1 MTRLL
6 IESEGVIISPDTPI
20 ITHSPDSIDEYIVI
34 VNLPEDWDEVHNYI
48 INENNI
54 DGIPNRKVT
63 CSNTQ
68 EFSLRSA
75 VYEMSVEEA
84 ELTKTH
90 SKVEDVRLNP
100 DKYYEMSSPETIRY
114 KKVIAFSKPKITAA
128 LDSEDIS
135 HTNGKR
141 SNWSHL
147 FVNSSPSSKPFQ
159 GSDISDTTKVD
170 RDITYS
176 ITGKNV
182 DSVII
187 DSGVGYLHPEFKNE
201 DGTYRVKDIFLDG
214 PYKVDPEYFDN
225 NGYTYTKVVDGI
237 TLGVGIETSRAREWW
252 TTSSSRSAAF
262 QSLGTVSLSS
272 LYTLGHVATKST
284 NSNSNQLIDGHGTA
298 CASQIGGKSFGLAFE
313 CNLWNIRIALT
324 GAGGYV
330 SSSVALNALAIWH
343 NAKKIAFDDPDPTL
357 VNNSYGQSSST
368 GNTSS
373 VVYTHGYRGL
383 TQNYVGNGNNSQPPT
398 DSGACRNHKYF
409 KYGSQSY
416 AYNGTGQYLPSGS
429 TTNSGAEN
437 AISAG
442 CIMVASAG
450 NKNQKI
456 STYDDIDYDN
466 WYSNSS
472 NFICRA
478 GGVQKGFSGNDE
490 RKKGT
495 IRVGA
500 LDCGVEP
507 TNAPNPYAIR
517 KVCYSSNGPMINIW
531 SPAEYTMAAGY
542 GAASYEDYARE
553 DDVGFYDTWFNGTSS
568 ASPNTCSVIALYLET
583 NRGANQADVH
593 DWLDRYGSVEID
605 LYDDEDVDPS
615 YYWSQPDQGV
625 NWLAASG
632 QCRNYQGNSSLRGA
646 PKRVLKNPFATDG
659 QPSISG
665 VEVSG
670 ISFSQS

>member
-6 IESEGVIISPDTPI
+6 IESEGVIISPDTPVI
-20 ITHSPDSIDEYIVI
+20 KHNPDPIDEYIVI
-34 VNLPEDWDEVHNYI
+34 VNLPEDWEEVHNYI

-75 VYEMSVEEA
+75 VYEMSAEEA

-90 SKVEDVRLNP
+90 PKVEDVRLNP
-100 DKYYEMSSPETIRY
+100 DKYYEMSSPETLRY

-176 ITGKNV
+176 LTGKNV

-214 PYKVDPEYFDN
+214 PYKVDPEYFDS

-262 QSLGTVSLSS
+262 QSLGTVFLSS
-272 LYTLGHVATKST
+272 LYTLGHVATKSS

-298 CASQIGGKSFGLAFE
+298 CASQIGGKTFGLAFE
-313 CNLWNIRIALT
+313 SNLWNIRIALT

-357 VNNSYGQSSST
+357 VNNSYGSSSST
-368 GNTSS
+368 GNTNG
-373 VVYTHGYRGL
+373 VNYIHGYRGEIL
-383 TQNYVGNGNNSQPPT
+383 TYDGNGDNATPPSN
-398 DSGACRNHKYF
+398 SGACRNHKFF
-409 KYGSQSY
+409 KYGSLSY
-416 AYNGTGQYLPSGS
+416 SYNGTGQYLPSGS

-437 AISAG
+437 AIAAG

-450 NKNQKI
+450 NKNQKM

-478 GGVQKGFSGNDE
+478 QGVQKGFSGNDE

-507 TNAPNPYAIR
+507 TNASNPYAIR

-531 SPAEYTMAAGY
+531 APGEKTMAAGY

-553 DDVGFYDTWFNGTSS
+553 DDAGFYDTWFNGTSS
-568 ASPNTCSVIALYLET
+568 ASPNTCSVIALYLES

-605 LYDDEDVDPS
+605 LYDDEDVDSS
-615 YYWSQPDQGV
+615 YYWSQANDSGWSAP
-625 NWLAASG
+625 SG
-632 QCRNYQGNSSLRGA
+632 QCRNYRGNSSLRGA

>member
-6 IESEGVIISPDTPI
+6 IESEGVIISPDTPVI
-20 ITHSPDSIDEYIVI
+20 KHNPDPIDEYIVI
-34 VNLPEDWDEVHNYI
+34 VNLPEDWEEVHNYI
-48 INENNI
+48 INENDI

-63 CSNTQ
+63 CLNTQ

-75 VYEMSVEEA
+75 VYEMSAEEA

-90 SKVEDVRLNP
+90 PKVEDVRLNP

-176 ITGKNV
+176 LTGKNV

-214 PYKVDPEYFDN
+214 PYKVDPEYFDS

-272 LYTLGHVATKST
+272 LYTLGHVATKSS

-313 CNLWNIRIALT
+313 SNLWNIRIALT

-357 VNNSYGQSSST
+357 VNNSYGSSSST
-368 GNTSS
+368 GNTNG
-373 VVYTHGYRGL
+373 VNYIHGYRGEIL
-383 TQNYVGNGNNSQPPT
+383 TYDGNGDNATPPSN
-398 DSGACRNHKYF
+398 SGACRNHKYF
-409 KYGSQSY
+409 KYGSSSY
-416 AYNGTGQYLPSGS
+416 AYTGTGQYLPSSS
-429 TTNSGAEN
+429 TTNSAAEN

-450 NKNQKI
+450 NKNQKM

-478 GGVQKGFSGNDE
+478 QGVQKGFSGNDE

-507 TNAPNPYAIR
+507 TNASNPYAIR

-531 SPAEYTMAAGY
+531 APGEQTMAAGY

-553 DDVGFYDTWFNGTSS
+553 DDAGFYDTWFNGTSA
-568 ASPNTCSVIALYLET
+568 ASPNACSVIALYLES

-605 LYDDEDVDPS
+605 LYDDEDVDSS
-615 YYWSQPDQGV
+615 YYWSQANDSGWSAP
-625 NWLAASG
+625 SG
-632 QCRNYQGNSSLRGA
+632 QCRNYRGNSSLRGA

>member
-6 IESEGVIISPDTPI
+6 IESEGVIISPDTPVI
-20 ITHSPDSIDEYIVI
+20 KHNPDPIDEYIVI
-34 VNLPEDWDEVHNYI
+34 VNLPEDWEEVHNYI

-63 CSNTQ
+63 CLNTQ

-75 VYEMSVEEA
+75 VYEMSAEEA

-90 SKVEDVRLNP
+90 PKVEDVRLNP

-176 ITGKNV
+176 LTGKNV

-214 PYKVDPEYFDN
+214 PYKVDPEYFDS

-262 QSLGTVSLSS
+262 QSLGTVFLSS
-272 LYTLGHVATKST
+272 LYTLEHVATKSS

-298 CASQIGGKSFGLAFE
+298 CASQIGGKTFGLAFE
-313 CNLWNIRIALT
+313 SNLWNIRIALT

-357 VNNSYGQSSST
+357 VNNSYGSSSST
-368 GNTSS
+368 GNTNG
-373 VVYTHGYRGL
+373 VNYIHGYRGEIL
-383 TQNYVGNGNNSQPPT
+383 TYDGNGDNATPPSN
-398 DSGACRNHKYF
+398 SGACRNHKFF
-409 KYGSQSY
+409 KYGSLSY
-416 AYNGTGQYLPSGS
+416 SYNGTGQYLPSGS

-437 AISAG
+437 AIAAG

-450 NKNQKI
+450 NKNQKM

-478 GGVQKGFSGNDE
+478 QGVQKGFSGNDE

-507 TNAPNPYAIR
+507 TNASNPYAIR

-531 SPAEYTMAAGY
+531 APGEQTMAAGY

-553 DDVGFYDTWFNGTSS
+553 DDAGFYDTWFNGTSS
-568 ASPNTCSVIALYLET
+568 ASPNTCSVIALYLES

-605 LYDDEDVDPS
+605 LYDDEDVDSS
-615 YYWSQPDQGV
+615 YYWSQANDSGWSAP
-625 NWLAASG
+625 SG
-632 QCRNYQGNSSLRGA
+632 QCRNYRGNSSLRGA

>member
-6 IESEGVIISPDTPI
+6 IESEGVIISPDTPVI
-20 ITHSPDSIDEYIVI
+20 KHNPDPIDEYIVI
-34 VNLPEDWDEVHNYI
+34 VNLPEDWEEVHNYI

-54 DGIPNRKVT
+54 DGIPNRKIT

-75 VYEMSVEEA
+75 VYEMSAEEA

-90 SKVEDVRLNP
+90 PKVEDVRLNP
-100 DKYYEMSSPETIRY
+100 DKYYEMSSPETLRY

-128 LDSEDIS
+128 FDSEDIS
-135 HTNGKR
+135 HTNGRR

-176 ITGKNV
+176 MTGKNV

-214 PYKVDPEYFDN
+214 PYKVDPEYFDS

-272 LYTLGHVATKST
+272 LYTLGHVATKSS

-298 CASQIGGKSFGLAFE
+298 CASQIGGKTFGLAFE
-313 CNLWNIRIALT
+313 SNLWNIRIALT

-357 VNNSYGQSSST
+357 VNNSYGSSSST
-368 GNTSS
+368 GNTNG
-373 VVYTHGYRGL
+373 VNYIHGYRGEIL
-383 TQNYVGNGNNSQPPT
+383 TYDGNGDNATPPSN
-398 DSGACRNHKYF
+398 SGACRNHKFF
-409 KYGSQSY
+409 KYGSLSY
-416 AYNGTGQYLPSGS
+416 SYNGTGQYLPSGS

-437 AISAG
+437 AIAAG

-450 NKNQKI
+450 NKNQKM

-507 TNAPNPYAIR
+507 TNSSNPYAVR

-531 SPAEYTMAAGY
+531 APAEKTMAAGY

-553 DDVGFYDTWFNGTSS
+553 DDAGFYDTWFNGTSA
-568 ASPNTCSVIALYLET
+568 ASPNACSVIALYLES

-605 LYDDEDVDPS
+605 LYDDEDVDSS
-615 YYWSQPDQGV
+615 YYWSQANDSGWSAP
-625 NWLAASG
+625 SG
-632 QCRNYQGNSSLRGA
+632 QCRNYRGNSSLRGA

>member
-6 IESEGVIISPDTPI
+6 IESEGVIISPDTPVI
-20 ITHSPDSIDEYIVI
+20 KHNPDPIDEYIVI
-34 VNLPEDWDEVHNYI
+34 VNLPEDWEEVHNYI

-75 VYEMSVEEA
+75 VYEMSAEEA

-90 SKVEDVRLNP
+90 PKVEDVRLNP

-176 ITGKNV
+176 LTGKNV

-214 PYKVDPEYFDN
+214 PYKVDPEYFDS

-262 QSLGTVSLSS
+262 QSLGTVFLSS
-272 LYTLGHVATKST
+272 LYTLGHVATKSS

-298 CASQIGGKSFGLAFE
+298 CASQIGGKTFGLAFE
-313 CNLWNIRIALT
+313 SNLWNIRIALT

-357 VNNSYGQSSST
+357 VNNSYGSSSST
-368 GNTSS
+368 GNTNG
-373 VVYTHGYRGL
+373 VNYIHGYRGEIL
-383 TQNYVGNGNNSQPPT
+383 TYDGNGDNATPPSN
-398 DSGACRNHKYF
+398 SGACRNHKFF
-409 KYGSQSY
+409 KYGSLSY
-416 AYNGTGQYLPSGS
+416 SYTGTGQYLPSSS
-429 TTNSGAEN
+429 TTNSAAEN

-450 NKNQKI
+450 NKNQKM

-507 TNAPNPYAIR
+507 TNASNPYAIR

-531 SPAEYTMAAGY
+531 APGEKTMAAGY

-553 DDVGFYDTWFNGTSS
+553 DDAGFYDTWFNGTSS
-568 ASPNTCSVIALYLET
+568 ASPNTCSVIALYLES

-605 LYDDEDVDPS
+605 LYDDEDVDSS
-615 YYWSQPDQGV
+615 YYWSQANDSGWSAP
-625 NWLAASG
+625 SG
-632 QCRNYQGNSSLRGA
+632 QCRNYRGNSSLRGA

>member
-6 IESEGVIISPDTPI
+6 IESEGVIISPDTPVI
-20 ITHSPDSIDEYIVI
+20 KHNPDPIDEYIVI
-34 VNLPEDWDEVHNYI
+34 VNLPEDWEEVHNYI

-75 VYEMSVEEA
+75 VYEMSAEEA

-90 SKVEDVRLNP
+90 PKVEDVRLNP

-176 ITGKNV
+176 LTGKNV

-214 PYKVDPEYFDN
+214 PYKVDPEYFDS

-272 LYTLGHVATKST
+272 LYTLGHVATKSS
-284 NSNSNQLIDGHGTA
+284 NSNNNQLIDGHGTA
-298 CASQIGGKSFGLAFE
+298 CASQIGGKTFGLAFE
-313 CNLWNIRIALT
+313 SNLWNIRIALT

-357 VNNSYGQSSST
+357 VNNSYGSSSST
-368 GNTSS
+368 GNTNG
-373 VVYTHGYRGL
+373 VNYIHGYRGEIQ
-383 TQNYVGNGNNSQPPT
+383 TYTGNGSNPTPPSN
-398 DSGACRNHKYF
+398 SGACRNHKYF
-409 KYGSQSY
+409 KYGSSSY
-416 AYNGTGQYLPSGS
+416 SYTGTGQYLPSSS
-429 TTNSGAEN
+429 TTNSAAEN

-450 NKNQKI
+450 NKNQKM

-478 GGVQKGFSGNDE
+478 QGVQKGFSGNDE

-507 TNAPNPYAIR
+507 TNASNPYAIR

-531 SPAEYTMAAGY
+531 APGEQTMAAGY

-553 DDVGFYDTWFNGTSS
+553 DDAGFYDTWFNGTSA
-568 ASPNTCSVIALYLET
+568 ASPNACSVIALYLES

-605 LYDDEDVDPS
+605 LYDDEDVDSS
-615 YYWSQPDQGV
+615 YYWSQANDSGWSAP
-625 NWLAASG
+625 SG
-632 QCRNYQGNSSLRGA
+632 QCRNYRGNSSLRGA

>member
-6 IESEGVIISPDTPI
+6 IESEGVIISPDTPVI
-20 ITHSPDSIDEYIVI
+20 KHNPDPIDEYIVI
-34 VNLPEDWDEVHNYI
+34 VNLPEDWEEVHNYI

-75 VYEMSVEEA
+75 VYEMSAEEA

-90 SKVEDVRLNP
+90 PKVEDVRLNP

-176 ITGKNV
+176 LTGKNV

-214 PYKVDPEYFDN
+214 PYKVDPEYFDS

-262 QSLGTVSLSS
+262 QSLGTVFLSS
-272 LYTLGHVATKST
+272 LYTLGHVATKSS

-298 CASQIGGKSFGLAFE
+298 CASQIGGKTFGLAFE
-313 CNLWNIRIALT
+313 SNLWNIRIALT

-357 VNNSYGQSSST
+357 VNNSYGSSSST
-368 GNTSS
+368 GNTNG
-373 VVYTHGYRGL
+373 VNYIHGYRGEIL
-383 TQNYVGNGNNSQPPT
+383 TYDGNGDNATPPSN
-398 DSGACRNHKYF
+398 SGACRNHKYF
-409 KYGSQSY
+409 KYGSSSY
-416 AYNGTGQYLPSGS
+416 SYTGTGQYLPSSS
-429 TTNSGAEN
+429 TTNSAAEN

-450 NKNQKI
+450 NKNQKM

-478 GGVQKGFSGNDE
+478 QGVQKGFSGNDE

-507 TNAPNPYAIR
+507 TNASNPYAIR

-531 SPAEYTMAAGY
+531 APGEQTMAAGY

-553 DDVGFYDTWFNGTSS
+553 DDAGFYDTWFNGTSA
-568 ASPNTCSVIALYLET
+568 ASPNACSVIALYLES

-605 LYDDEDVDPS
+605 LYDDEDVDSS
-615 YYWSQPDQGV
+615 YYWSQANDSGWSAP
-625 NWLAASG
+625 SG
-632 QCRNYQGNSSLRGA
+632 QCRNYRGNSSLRGA

-665 VEVSG
+665 VEISG

>member
-1 MTRLL
+1 M
-6 IESEGVIISPDTPI
+6 
-20 ITHSPDSIDEYIVI
+20 
-34 VNLPEDWDEVHNYI
+34 PEDWEEVHNYI

-75 VYEMSVEEA
+75 VYEMSAEEA

-90 SKVEDVRLNP
+90 PKVEDVRLNP

-176 ITGKNV
+176 LTGKNV

-214 PYKVDPEYFDN
+214 PYKVDPEYFDS

-262 QSLGTVSLSS
+262 QSLGTVFLSS
-272 LYTLGHVATKST
+272 LYTLGHVATKSS

-298 CASQIGGKSFGLAFE
+298 CASQIGGKTFGLAFE
-313 CNLWNIRIALT
+313 SNLWNIRIALT

-357 VNNSYGQSSST
+357 VNNSYGSSSST
-368 GNTSS
+368 GNTNG
-373 VVYTHGYRGL
+373 VNYIHGYRGEIL
-383 TQNYVGNGNNSQPPT
+383 TYDGNGDNATPPSN
-398 DSGACRNHKYF
+398 SGACRNHKFF
-409 KYGSQSY
+409 KYGSLSY
-416 AYNGTGQYLPSGS
+416 SYNGTGQYLPSGS

-437 AISAG
+437 AIAAG

-478 GGVQKGFSGNDE
+478 QGVQKGFSGNDE

-507 TNAPNPYAIR
+507 TNASNPYAIR

-531 SPAEYTMAAGY
+531 APGEKTMAAGY

-553 DDVGFYDTWFNGTSS
+553 DDAGFYDTWFNGTSA
-568 ASPNTCSVIALYLET
+568 ASPNACSVIALYLES

-605 LYDDEDVDPS
+605 LYDDEDVDSS
-615 YYWSQPDQGV
+615 YYWSQANDSGWSAP
-625 NWLAASG
+625 SG
-632 QCRNYQGNSSLRGA
+632 QCRNYRGNSSLRGA

>member
-6 IESEGVIISPDTPI
+6 IESEGVIISPDTPVI
-20 ITHSPDSIDEYIVI
+20 KHNPDPIDEYIVI
-34 VNLPEDWDEVHNYI
+34 VNLPEDWEEVHNYI

-63 CSNTQ
+63 CLNTQ

-75 VYEMSVEEA
+75 VYEMSAEEA

-90 SKVEDVRLNP
+90 PKVEDVRLNP

-176 ITGKNV
+176 LTGKNV

-214 PYKVDPEYFDN
+214 PYKVDPEYFDS

-262 QSLGTVSLSS
+262 QSLGTVFLSS
-272 LYTLGHVATKST
+272 LYTLGHVATKSS

-298 CASQIGGKSFGLAFE
+298 CASQIGGKTFGLAFE
-313 CNLWNIRIALT
+313 SNLWNIRIALT

-357 VNNSYGQSSST
+357 VNNSYGSSSST
-368 GNTSS
+368 GNTNG
-373 VVYTHGYRGL
+373 VNYIHGYRGEIL
-383 TQNYVGNGNNSQPPT
+383 TYDGNGDNATPPSN
-398 DSGACRNHKYF
+398 SGACRNHKYF
-409 KYGSQSY
+409 KYGSSSY
-416 AYNGTGQYLPSGS
+416 AYTGTGQYLPSSS
-429 TTNSGAEN
+429 TTNSAAEN

-450 NKNQKI
+450 NKNQKM

-507 TNAPNPYAIR
+507 TNSSNPYAVR

-531 SPAEYTMAAGY
+531 APAEKTMAAGY

-553 DDVGFYDTWFNGTSS
+553 DDAGFYDTWFNGTSS
-568 ASPNTCSVIALYLET
+568 ASPNTCSVIALYLES

-605 LYDDEDVDPS
+605 LYDDEDVDSS
-615 YYWSQPDQGV
+615 YYWSQANDSGWSAP
-625 NWLAASG
+625 SG
-632 QCRNYQGNSSLRGA
+632 QCRNYRGNSSLRGA

>member
-6 IESEGVIISPDTPI
+6 IESEGVIISPDTPVI
-20 ITHSPDSIDEYIVI
+20 KHNPDPIDEYIVI
-34 VNLPEDWDEVHNYI
+34 VNLPEDWEEVHNYI

-54 DGIPNRKVT
+54 DGIPNRKIT

-75 VYEMSVEEA
+75 VYEMSAEEA

-90 SKVEDVRLNP
+90 PKVEDVRLNP

-176 ITGKNV
+176 LTGKNV

-214 PYKVDPEYFDN
+214 PYKVDPEYFDS

-262 QSLGTVSLSS
+262 QSLGTVFLSS
-272 LYTLGHVATKST
+272 LYTLGHVATKSS

-313 CNLWNIRIALT
+313 SNLWNIRIALT

-357 VNNSYGQSSST
+357 VNNSYGSSSST
-368 GNTSS
+368 GNTNG
-373 VVYTHGYRGL
+373 VNYIHGYRGEIL
-383 TQNYVGNGNNSQPPT
+383 TYDGNGDNATPPSN
-398 DSGACRNHKYF
+398 SGACRNHKFF
-409 KYGSQSY
+409 KYGSLSY
-416 AYNGTGQYLPSGS
+416 SYTGTGQYLPSSS
-429 TTNSGAEN
+429 TTNSAAEN

-450 NKNQKI
+450 NKNQKM

-478 GGVQKGFSGNDE
+478 QGVQKGFSGNDE

-507 TNAPNPYAIR
+507 TNASNPYAIR

-531 SPAEYTMAAGY
+531 APGEKTMAAGY

-553 DDVGFYDTWFNGTSS
+553 DDAGFYDTWFNGTSA
-568 ASPNTCSVIALYLET
+568 ASPNACSVIALYLES

-605 LYDDEDVDPS
+605 LYDDEDVDSS
-615 YYWSQPDQGV
+615 YYWSQANDSGWSAP
-625 NWLAASG
+625 SG
-632 QCRNYQGNSSLRGA
+632 QCRNYRGNSSLRGA

>member
-6 IESEGVIISPDTPI
+6 IESEGVIISPDTPVI
-20 ITHSPDSIDEYIVI
+20 KHNPDPIDEYIVI
-34 VNLPEDWDEVHNYI
+34 VNLPEDWEEVHNYI

-63 CSNTQ
+63 CLNTQ

-75 VYEMSVEEA
+75 VYEMSAEEA

-90 SKVEDVRLNP
+90 PKVEDVRLNP

-176 ITGKNV
+176 LTGKNV

-214 PYKVDPEYFDN
+214 PYKVDPEYFDS

-262 QSLGTVSLSS
+262 QSLGTVFLSS
-272 LYTLGHVATKST
+272 LYTLGHVATKSS

-298 CASQIGGKSFGLAFE
+298 CASQIGGKTFGLAFE
-313 CNLWNIRIALT
+313 SNLWNIRIALT

-357 VNNSYGQSSST
+357 VNNSYGSSSST
-368 GNTSS
+368 GNTNG
-373 VVYTHGYRGL
+373 VNYIHGYRGEIL
-383 TQNYVGNGNNSQPPT
+383 TYDGNGDNATPPSN
-398 DSGACRNHKYF
+398 SGACRNHKFF
-409 KYGSQSY
+409 KYGSLSY
-416 AYNGTGQYLPSGS
+416 SYNGTGQYLPSGS

-437 AISAG
+437 AIAAG

-450 NKNQKI
+450 NKNQKM

-507 TNAPNPYAIR
+507 TNSSNPYAVR

-531 SPAEYTMAAGY
+531 APAEKTMAAGY

-553 DDVGFYDTWFNGTSS
+553 DDAGFYDTWFNGTSS
-568 ASPNTCSVIALYLET
+568 ASPNTCSVIALYLES

-605 LYDDEDVDPS
+605 LYDDEDVDSS
-615 YYWSQPDQGV
+615 YYWSQANDSGWSAP
-625 NWLAASG
+625 SG
-632 QCRNYQGNSSLRGA
+632 QCRNYRGNSSLRGA

>member
-6 IESEGVIISPDTPI
+6 IESEGVIISPDTPVI
-20 ITHSPDSIDEYIVI
+20 KHNPDPIDEYIVI
-34 VNLPEDWDEVHNYI
+34 VNLPEDWEEVHNYI

-75 VYEMSVEEA
+75 VYEMSAEEA

-90 SKVEDVRLNP
+90 PKVEDVRLNP

-176 ITGKNV
+176 LTGKNV

-214 PYKVDPEYFDN
+214 PYKVDPEYFDS

-262 QSLGTVSLSS
+262 QSLGTVFLSS
-272 LYTLGHVATKST
+272 LYTLGHVATKSS

-298 CASQIGGKSFGLAFE
+298 CASQIGGKTFGLAFE
-313 CNLWNIRIALT
+313 SNLWNIRIALT

-357 VNNSYGQSSST
+357 VNNSYGSSSST
-368 GNTSS
+368 GNTNG
-373 VVYTHGYRGL
+373 VNYIHGYRGEIL
-383 TQNYVGNGNNSQPPT
+383 TYDGNGNNATPPSN
-398 DSGACRNHKYF
+398 SGACRNHKFF
-409 KYGSQSY
+409 KYGSLSY
-416 AYNGTGQYLPSGS
+416 SYTGTGQYLPSGS

-437 AISAG
+437 AIAAG

-450 NKNQKI
+450 NKNQKM

-507 TNAPNPYAIR
+507 TNASNPYAIR

-531 SPAEYTMAAGY
+531 APAEKTMAAGY

-553 DDVGFYDTWFNGTSS
+553 DDAGFYDTWFNGTSA
-568 ASPNTCSVIALYLET
+568 ASPNACSVIALYLES

-605 LYDDEDVDPS
+605 LYDDEDVDSS
-615 YYWSQPDQGV
+615 YYWSQANDSGWSAP
-625 NWLAASG
+625 SG
-632 QCRNYQGNSSLRGA
+632 QCRNYRGNSSLRGA

>member
-6 IESEGVIISPDTPI
+6 IESEGVIISPDTPVI
-20 ITHSPDSIDEYIVI
+20 KHNPDPIDEYIVI
-34 VNLPEDWDEVHNYI
+34 VNLPEDWEEVHNYI

-75 VYEMSVEEA
+75 VYEMSAEEA

-90 SKVEDVRLNP
+90 PKVEDVRLNP

-128 LDSEDIS
+128 FDSEDIS
-135 HTNGKR
+135 HTNGRR

-176 ITGKNV
+176 LTGKNV

-214 PYKVDPEYFDN
+214 PYKVDPEYFDS

-272 LYTLGHVATKST
+272 LYTLGHVATKSS

-298 CASQIGGKSFGLAFE
+298 CASQIGGKTFGLAFE
-313 CNLWNIRIALT
+313 SNLWNIRIALT

-368 GNTSS
+368 GNTNG
-373 VVYTHGYRGL
+373 VNYIHGYRGEIQ
-383 TQNYVGNGNNSQPPT
+383 TYDGNGSDPTPPSN
-398 DSGACRNHKYF
+398 SGACRNHKYF
-409 KYGSQSY
+409 KYGSSSY
-416 AYNGTGQYLPSGS
+416 AYTGTGQYLPSSS
-429 TTNSGAEN
+429 TTNSAAEN

-450 NKNQKI
+450 NKNQKM

-478 GGVQKGFSGNDE
+478 QGVQKGFSGNDE

-507 TNAPNPYAIR
+507 TNASNPYAIR

-531 SPAEYTMAAGY
+531 APGEQTMAAGY

-553 DDVGFYDTWFNGTSS
+553 DDAGFYDTWFNGTSA
-568 ASPNTCSVIALYLET
+568 ASPNACSVIALYLES

-605 LYDDEDVDPS
+605 LYDDEDVDSS
-615 YYWSQPDQGV
+615 YYWSQANDSGWSAP
-625 NWLAASG
+625 SG
-632 QCRNYQGNSSLRGA
+632 QCRNYRGNSSLRGA

>member
-6 IESEGVIISPDTPI
+6 IESEGVIISPDTPVI
-20 ITHSPDSIDEYIVI
+20 KHNPDPIDEYIVI
-34 VNLPEDWDEVHNYI
+34 VNLPEDWEEVHNYI

-63 CSNTQ
+63 CLNTQ

-75 VYEMSVEEA
+75 VYEMSAEEA

-90 SKVEDVRLNP
+90 PKVEDVRLNP

-176 ITGKNV
+176 LTGKNV

-214 PYKVDPEYFDN
+214 PYKVDPEYFDS

-262 QSLGTVSLSS
+262 QSLGTVFLSS
-272 LYTLGHVATKST
+272 LYTLGHVATKSS

-298 CASQIGGKSFGLAFE
+298 CASQIGGKTFGLAFE
-313 CNLWNIRIALT
+313 SNLWNIRIALT

-357 VNNSYGQSSST
+357 VNNSYGSSSST
-368 GNTSS
+368 GNTNG
-373 VVYTHGYRGL
+373 VNYIHGYRGEIL
-383 TQNYVGNGNNSQPPT
+383 TYDGNGDNATPPSN
-398 DSGACRNHKYF
+398 SGACRNHKFF
-409 KYGSQSY
+409 KYGSLSY
-416 AYNGTGQYLPSGS
+416 SYNGTGQYLPSGS

-437 AISAG
+437 AIAAG

-450 NKNQKI
+450 NKNQKM

-478 GGVQKGFSGNDE
+478 QGVQKGFSGNDE

-507 TNAPNPYAIR
+507 TNASNPYAIR

-531 SPAEYTMAAGY
+531 APGEQTMAAGY

-553 DDVGFYDTWFNGTSS
+553 DDAGFYDTWFNGTSA
-568 ASPNTCSVIALYLET
+568 ASPNACSVIALYLES

-605 LYDDEDVDPS
+605 LYDDEDVDSS
-615 YYWSQPDQGV
+615 YYWSQANDSGWSAP
-625 NWLAASG
+625 SG
-632 QCRNYQGNSSLRGA
+632 QCRNYRGNSSLRGA

>member
-6 IESEGVIISPDTPI
+6 IESEGVIISPDTPVI
-20 ITHSPDSIDEYIVI
+20 KHNPDPIDEYIVI
-34 VNLPEDWDEVHNYI
+34 VNLPEDWEEVHNYI

-75 VYEMSVEEA
+75 VYEMSAEEA

-90 SKVEDVRLNP
+90 PKVEDVRLNP

-176 ITGKNV
+176 MTGKNV

-214 PYKVDPEYFDN
+214 PYKVDPEYFDS

-272 LYTLGHVATKST
+272 LYTLGHVATKSS

-298 CASQIGGKSFGLAFE
+298 CASQIGGKTFGLAFE
-313 CNLWNIRIALT
+313 SNLWNIRIALT

-368 GNTSS
+368 GNTNG
-373 VVYTHGYRGL
+373 VNYIHGYRGEIQ
-383 TQNYVGNGNNSQPPT
+383 TYTGNGSNPTPPSN
-398 DSGACRNHKYF
+398 SGACRNHKYF
-409 KYGSQSY
+409 KYGSLSY
-416 AYNGTGQYLPSGS
+416 SYNGTGQYLPSGS

-437 AISAG
+437 AIAAG

-450 NKNQKI
+450 NKNQKM

-478 GGVQKGFSGNDE
+478 QGVQKGFSGNDE

-507 TNAPNPYAIR
+507 TNASNPYAVR

-531 SPAEYTMAAGY
+531 APAEKTMAAGY

-553 DDVGFYDTWFNGTSS
+553 DDAGFYDTWFNGTSA
-568 ASPNTCSVIALYLET
+568 ASPNTCSVIALYLES

-605 LYDDEDVDPS
+605 LYDDEDVDSS
-615 YYWSQPDQGV
+615 YYWSQANDSGWSAP
-625 NWLAASG
+625 SG
-632 QCRNYQGNSSLRGA
+632 QCRNYRGNSSLRGA

>member
-6 IESEGVIISPDTPI
+6 IESEGVIISPDTPVI
-20 ITHSPDSIDEYIVI
+20 KHNPDPIDEYIVI
-34 VNLPEDWDEVHNYI
+34 VNLPEDWEEVHNYI

-75 VYEMSVEEA
+75 VYEMSAEEA

-90 SKVEDVRLNP
+90 PKVEDVRLNP

-128 LDSEDIS
+128 FDSEDIS

-176 ITGKNV
+176 LTGKNV

-214 PYKVDPEYFDN
+214 PYKVDPEYFDS

-262 QSLGTVSLSS
+262 QSLGTVFLSS
-272 LYTLGHVATKST
+272 LYTLGHVATKSS

-313 CNLWNIRIALT
+313 SNLWNIRIALT

-368 GNTSS
+368 GNTNG
-373 VVYTHGYRGL
+373 VNYIHGYRGEIL
-383 TQNYVGNGNNSQPPT
+383 TYDGNGDNATPPSN
-398 DSGACRNHKYF
+398 SGACRNHKFF
-409 KYGSQSY
+409 KYGSLSY
-416 AYNGTGQYLPSGS
+416 SYTGTGQYLPSSS
-429 TTNSGAEN
+429 TTNSAAEN

-450 NKNQKI
+450 NKNQKM

-478 GGVQKGFSGNDE
+478 QGVQKGFSGNDE

-507 TNAPNPYAIR
+507 TNASNPYAIR

-531 SPAEYTMAAGY
+531 APAEKTMAAGY

-553 DDVGFYDTWFNGTSS
+553 DDAGFYDTWFNGTSS
-568 ASPNTCSVIALYLET
+568 ASPNTCSVIALYLES

-605 LYDDEDVDPS
+605 LYDDEDVDSS
-615 YYWSQPDQGV
+615 YYWSQANDSGWSAP
-625 NWLAASG
+625 SG
-632 QCRNYQGNSSLRGA
+632 QCRNYRGNSSLRGA

>member
-6 IESEGVIISPDTPI
+6 IESEGVIISPDTPVI
-20 ITHSPDSIDEYIVI
+20 KHNPDPIDEYIVI
-34 VNLPEDWDEVHNYI
+34 VNLPEDWEEVHNYI

-63 CSNTQ
+63 CLNTQ

-75 VYEMSVEEA
+75 VYEMSAEEA

-90 SKVEDVRLNP
+90 PKVEDVRLNP

-176 ITGKNV
+176 LTGKNV

-214 PYKVDPEYFDN
+214 PYKVDPEYFDS

-262 QSLGTVSLSS
+262 QSLGTVFLSS
-272 LYTLGHVATKST
+272 LYTLGHVATKSS

-298 CASQIGGKSFGLAFE
+298 CASQIGGKTFGLAFE
-313 CNLWNIRIALT
+313 SNLWNIRIALT

-357 VNNSYGQSSST
+357 VNNSYGSSSST
-368 GNTSS
+368 GNTNG
-373 VVYTHGYRGL
+373 VNYIHGYRGEIL
-383 TQNYVGNGNNSQPPT
+383 TYDGNGDNATPPSN
-398 DSGACRNHKYF
+398 SGACRNHKFF
-409 KYGSQSY
+409 KYGSLSY
-416 AYNGTGQYLPSGS
+416 SYTGTGQYLPSGS

-450 NKNQKI
+450 NKNQKM

-478 GGVQKGFSGNDE
+478 QGVQKGFSGNDE

-507 TNAPNPYAIR
+507 TNASNPYAIR

-531 SPAEYTMAAGY
+531 APGEQTMAAGY

-553 DDVGFYDTWFNGTSS
+553 DDAGFYDTWFNGTSA
-568 ASPNTCSVIALYLET
+568 ASPNACSVIALYLES

-605 LYDDEDVDPS
+605 LYDDEDVDSS
-615 YYWSQPDQGV
+615 YYWSQANDSGWSAP
-625 NWLAASG
+625 SG
-632 QCRNYQGNSSLRGA
+632 QCRNYRGNSSLRGA

>member
-6 IESEGVIISPDTPI
+6 IESEGVIISPDTPVI
-20 ITHSPDSIDEYIVI
+20 KHNPDPIDEYIVI
-34 VNLPEDWDEVHNYI
+34 VNLPEDWEEVHNYI

-54 DGIPNRKVT
+54 DGIPNRKIT

-75 VYEMSVEEA
+75 VYEMSAEEA

-90 SKVEDVRLNP
+90 PKVEDVRLNP

-176 ITGKNV
+176 MTGKNV

-214 PYKVDPEYFDN
+214 PYKVDPEYFDS

-262 QSLGTVSLSS
+262 QSLGTVFLSS
-272 LYTLGHVATKST
+272 LYTLGHVATKSS

-313 CNLWNIRIALT
+313 SNLWNIRIALT

-357 VNNSYGQSSST
+357 VNNSYGSSSST
-368 GNTSS
+368 GNTNG
-373 VVYTHGYRGL
+373 VNYIHGYRGEIL
-383 TQNYVGNGNNSQPPT
+383 TYDGNGDNATPPSN
-398 DSGACRNHKYF
+398 SGACRNHKYF
-409 KYGSQSY
+409 KYGSSSY
-416 AYNGTGQYLPSGS
+416 SYTGTGQYLPSSS
-429 TTNSGAEN
+429 TTNSAAEN

-450 NKNQKI
+450 NKNQKM

-478 GGVQKGFSGNDE
+478 QGVQKGFSGNDE

-507 TNAPNPYAIR
+507 TNASNPYAIR

-531 SPAEYTMAAGY
+531 APGEQTMAAGY

-553 DDVGFYDTWFNGTSS
+553 DDAGFYDTWFNGTSA
-568 ASPNTCSVIALYLET
+568 ASPNACSVIALYLES

-605 LYDDEDVDPS
+605 LYDDEDVDSS
-615 YYWSQPDQGV
+615 YYWSQANDSGWSAP
-625 NWLAASG
+625 SG
-632 QCRNYQGNSSLRGA
+632 QCRNYRGNSSLRGA

>member
-6 IESEGVIISPDTPI
+6 IESEGVIISPDTPVI
-20 ITHSPDSIDEYIVI
+20 KHNPDPIDEYIVI
-34 VNLPEDWDEVHNYI
+34 VNLPEDWEEVHNYI

-75 VYEMSVEEA
+75 VYEMSAEEA

-90 SKVEDVRLNP
+90 PKVEDVRLNP

-176 ITGKNV
+176 LTGKNV

-214 PYKVDPEYFDN
+214 PYKVDPEYFDS

-262 QSLGTVSLSS
+262 QSLGTVFLSS
-272 LYTLGHVATKST
+272 LYTLGHVATKSS

-313 CNLWNIRIALT
+313 SNLWNIRIALT

-357 VNNSYGQSSST
+357 VNNSYGSSSST
-368 GNTSS
+368 GNTNG
-373 VVYTHGYRGL
+373 VNYIHGYRGEIL
-383 TQNYVGNGNNSQPPT
+383 TYDGNGDNATPPSN
-398 DSGACRNHKYF
+398 SGACRNHKFF
-409 KYGSQSY
+409 KYGSLSY
-416 AYNGTGQYLPSGS
+416 SYNGTGQYLPSGS

-437 AISAG
+437 AIAAG

-478 GGVQKGFSGNDE
+478 QGVQKGFSGNDE

-507 TNAPNPYAIR
+507 TNASNPYAIR

-531 SPAEYTMAAGY
+531 APGEKTMAAGY

-553 DDVGFYDTWFNGTSS
+553 DDAGFYDTWFNGTSS
-568 ASPNTCSVIALYLET
+568 ASPNTCSVIALYLES

-605 LYDDEDVDPS
+605 LYDDEDVDSS
-615 YYWSQPDQGV
+615 YYWSQANDSGWSAP
-625 NWLAASG
+625 SG
-632 QCRNYQGNSSLRGA
+632 QCRNYRGNSSLRGA

>member
-6 IESEGVIISPDTPI
+6 IESEGVIISPDTPVI
-20 ITHSPDSIDEYIVI
+20 KHNPDPIDEYIVI
-34 VNLPEDWDEVHNYI
+34 VNLPEDWEEVHNYI

-54 DGIPNRKVT
+54 DGIPNRKIT

-75 VYEMSVEEA
+75 VYEMSAEEA

-90 SKVEDVRLNP
+90 PKVEDVRLNP

-176 ITGKNV
+176 LTGKNV

-214 PYKVDPEYFDN
+214 PYKVDPEYFDS

-262 QSLGTVSLSS
+262 QSLGTVFLSS
-272 LYTLGHVATKST
+272 LYTLGHVATKSS

-298 CASQIGGKSFGLAFE
+298 CASQIGGKTFGLAFE
-313 CNLWNIRIALT
+313 SNLWNIRIALT

-368 GNTSS
+368 GNTNG
-373 VVYTHGYRGL
+373 VNYIHGYRGEIL
-383 TQNYVGNGNNSQPPT
+383 TYDGNGDNATPPSN
-398 DSGACRNHKYF
+398 SGACRNHKFF
-409 KYGSQSY
+409 KYGSLSY
-416 AYNGTGQYLPSGS
+416 SYTGTGQYLPSSS
-429 TTNSGAEN
+429 TTNSAAEN

-450 NKNQKI
+450 NKNQKM

-507 TNAPNPYAIR
+507 TNASNPYAVR

-531 SPAEYTMAAGY
+531 APAEKTMAAGY

-553 DDVGFYDTWFNGTSS
+553 DDAGFYDTWFNGTSS
-568 ASPNTCSVIALYLET
+568 ASPNTCSVIALYLES

-605 LYDDEDVDPS
+605 LYDDEDVDSS
-615 YYWSQPDQGV
+615 YYWSQANDSGWSAP
-625 NWLAASG
+625 SG
-632 QCRNYQGNSSLRGA
+632 QCRNYRGNSSLRGA

>member
-6 IESEGVIISPDTPI
+6 IESEGVIISPDTPVI
-20 ITHSPDSIDEYIVI
+20 KHNPDPIDEYIVI
-34 VNLPEDWDEVHNYI
+34 VNLPEDWEEVHNYI

-75 VYEMSVEEA
+75 VYEMSAEEA

-90 SKVEDVRLNP
+90 PKVEDVRLNP

-176 ITGKNV
+176 LTGKNV

-214 PYKVDPEYFDN
+214 PYKVDPEYFDS

-262 QSLGTVSLSS
+262 QSLGTVFLSS
-272 LYTLGHVATKST
+272 LYTLGHVATKSS

-298 CASQIGGKSFGLAFE
+298 CASQIGGKTFGLAFE
-313 CNLWNIRIALT
+313 SNLWNIRIALT

-357 VNNSYGQSSST
+357 VNNSYGSSSST
-368 GNTSS
+368 GNTNG
-373 VVYTHGYRGL
+373 VNYIHGYRGEIL
-383 TQNYVGNGNNSQPPT
+383 TYDGNGDNATPPSN
-398 DSGACRNHKYF
+398 SGACRNHKFF
-409 KYGSQSY
+409 KYGSLSY
-416 AYNGTGQYLPSGS
+416 SYNGTGQYLPSGS

-437 AISAG
+437 AIAAG

-507 TNAPNPYAIR
+507 TNASNPYAIR

-531 SPAEYTMAAGY
+531 APGEQTMAAGY

-553 DDVGFYDTWFNGTSS
+553 DDAGFYDTWFNGTSS
-568 ASPNTCSVIALYLET
+568 ASPNTCSVIALYLES

-605 LYDDEDVDPS
+605 LYDDEDVDSS
-615 YYWSQPDQGV
+615 YYWSQANDSGWSAP
-625 NWLAASG
+625 SG
-632 QCRNYQGNSSLRGA
+632 QCRNYRGNSSLRGA

>member
-6 IESEGVIISPDTPI
+6 IESEGVIISPDTPVI
-20 ITHSPDSIDEYIVI
+20 KHNPDPIDEYIVI
-34 VNLPEDWDEVHNYI
+34 VNLPEDWEEVHNYI

-54 DGIPNRKVT
+54 DGIPNRKIT

-75 VYEMSVEEA
+75 VYEMSAEEA

-90 SKVEDVRLNP
+90 PKVEDVRLNP
-100 DKYYEMSSPETIRY
+100 DKYYEMSSPETLRY

-128 LDSEDIS
+128 FDSEDIS

-176 ITGKNV
+176 LTGKNV

-214 PYKVDPEYFDN
+214 PYKVDPEYFDS

-262 QSLGTVSLSS
+262 QSLGTVFLSS
-272 LYTLGHVATKST
+272 LYTLGHVATKSS

-313 CNLWNIRIALT
+313 SNLWNIRIALT

-357 VNNSYGQSSST
+357 VNNSYGSSSST
-368 GNTSS
+368 GNTNG
-373 VVYTHGYRGL
+373 VNYIHGYRGEIL
-383 TQNYVGNGNNSQPPT
+383 TYDGNGDNATPPSN
-398 DSGACRNHKYF
+398 SGACRNHKFF
-409 KYGSQSY
+409 KYGSLSY
-416 AYNGTGQYLPSGS
+416 SYNGTGQYLPSGS
-429 TTNSGAEN
+429 TTNSGAES
-437 AISAG
+437 AIAAG

-450 NKNQKI
+450 NKNQKM

-478 GGVQKGFSGNDE
+478 QGVQKGFSGNDE

-507 TNAPNPYAIR
+507 TNASNPYAIR

-531 SPAEYTMAAGY
+531 APGEQTMAAGY

-553 DDVGFYDTWFNGTSS
+553 DDAGFYDTWFNGTSA
-568 ASPNTCSVIALYLET
+568 ASPNACSVIALYLES

-605 LYDDEDVDPS
+605 LYDDEDVDSS
-615 YYWSQPDQGV
+615 YYWSQANDSGWSAP
-625 NWLAASG
+625 SG
-632 QCRNYQGNSSLRGA
+632 QCRNYRGNSSLRGA

>member
-6 IESEGVIISPDTPI
+6 IESEGVIISPDTPVI
-20 ITHSPDSIDEYIVI
+20 KHNPDPIDEYIVI
-34 VNLPEDWDEVHNYI
+34 VNLPEDWEEVHNYI

-75 VYEMSVEEA
+75 VYEMSAEEA

-90 SKVEDVRLNP
+90 PKVEDVRLNP

-128 LDSEDIS
+128 FDSEDIS

-176 ITGKNV
+176 LTGKNV

-214 PYKVDPEYFDN
+214 PYKVDPEYFDS

-262 QSLGTVSLSS
+262 QSLGTVFLSS
-272 LYTLGHVATKST
+272 LYTLGHVATKSS

-313 CNLWNIRIALT
+313 SNLWNIRIALT

-368 GNTSS
+368 GNTNG
-373 VVYTHGYRGL
+373 VNYIHGYRGEIL
-383 TQNYVGNGNNSQPPT
+383 TYDGNGDNATPPSN
-398 DSGACRNHKYF
+398 SGACRNHKFF
-409 KYGSQSY
+409 KYGTLSY
-416 AYNGTGQYLPSGS
+416 SYNGTGQYLPSGS

-437 AISAG
+437 AIAAG

-450 NKNQKI
+450 NKNQKM

-478 GGVQKGFSGNDE
+478 QGVQKGFSGNDE

-507 TNAPNPYAIR
+507 TNASNPYAVR

-531 SPAEYTMAAGY
+531 APAEKTMAAGY

-553 DDVGFYDTWFNGTSS
+553 DDAGFYDTWFNGTSA
-568 ASPNTCSVIALYLET
+568 ASPNTCSVIALYLES

-605 LYDDEDVDPS
+605 LYDDEDVDSS
-615 YYWSQPDQGV
+615 YYWSQANDSGWSAP
-625 NWLAASG
+625 SG
-632 QCRNYQGNSSLRGA
+632 QCRNYRGNSSLRGA

-665 VEVSG
+665 VEISG

>member
-6 IESEGVIISPDTPI
+6 IESEGVIISPDTPVI
-20 ITHSPDSIDEYIVI
+20 KHNPDPIDEYIVI
-34 VNLPEDWDEVHNYI
+34 VNLPEDWEEVHNYI

-75 VYEMSVEEA
+75 VYEMSAEEA

-90 SKVEDVRLNP
+90 PKVEDVRLNP

-176 ITGKNV
+176 LTGKNV

-214 PYKVDPEYFDN
+214 PYKVDPEYFDS

-262 QSLGTVSLSS
+262 QSLGTVFLSS
-272 LYTLGHVATKST
+272 LYTLGHVATKSS

-313 CNLWNIRIALT
+313 SNLWNIRIALT

-357 VNNSYGQSSST
+357 VNNSYGSSSST
-368 GNTSS
+368 GNTNG
-373 VVYTHGYRGL
+373 VNYIHGYRGEIL
-383 TQNYVGNGNNSQPPT
+383 TYDGNGDNATPPSN
-398 DSGACRNHKYF
+398 SGACRNHKFF
-409 KYGSQSY
+409 KYGSLSY
-416 AYNGTGQYLPSGS
+416 SYNGTGQYLPSGS

-437 AISAG
+437 AIAAG

-507 TNAPNPYAIR
+507 TNASNPYAVR

-531 SPAEYTMAAGY
+531 APAEKTMAAGY

-553 DDVGFYDTWFNGTSS
+553 DDAGFYDTWFNGTSS
-568 ASPNTCSVIALYLET
+568 ASPNTCSVIALYLES

-605 LYDDEDVDPS
+605 LYDDEDVDSS
-615 YYWSQPDQGV
+615 YYWSQANDSGWSAP
-625 NWLAASG
+625 SG
-632 QCRNYQGNSSLRGA
+632 QCRNYRGNSSLRGA

>member
-6 IESEGVIISPDTPI
+6 IESEGVIISPDTPVI
-20 ITHSPDSIDEYIVI
+20 KHNPDPIDEYIVI
-34 VNLPEDWDEVHNYI
+34 VNLPEDWEEVHNYI

-75 VYEMSVEEA
+75 VYEMSAEEA

-90 SKVEDVRLNP
+90 PKVEDVRLNP

-176 ITGKNV
+176 LTGKNV

-214 PYKVDPEYFDN
+214 PYKVDPEYFDS

-262 QSLGTVSLSS
+262 QSLGTVFLSS
-272 LYTLGHVATKST
+272 LYTLGHVATKSS

-313 CNLWNIRIALT
+313 SNLWNIRIALT

-357 VNNSYGQSSST
+357 VNNSYGSSSST
-368 GNTSS
+368 GNTNG
-373 VVYTHGYRGL
+373 VNYIHGYRGEIL
-383 TQNYVGNGNNSQPPT
+383 TYDGNGDNATPPSN
-398 DSGACRNHKYF
+398 SGACRNHKFF
-409 KYGSQSY
+409 KYGSLSY
-416 AYNGTGQYLPSGS
+416 SYNGTGQYLPSGS

-437 AISAG
+437 AIAAG

-450 NKNQKI
+450 NKNQKM

-507 TNAPNPYAIR
+507 TNSSNPYAVR

-531 SPAEYTMAAGY
+531 APAEKTMAAGY

-553 DDVGFYDTWFNGTSS
+553 DDAGFYDTWFNGTSS
-568 ASPNTCSVIALYLET
+568 ASPNTCSVIALYLES

-605 LYDDEDVDPS
+605 LYDDEDVDSS
-615 YYWSQPDQGV
+615 YYWSQANDSGWSAP
-625 NWLAASG
+625 SG
-632 QCRNYQGNSSLRGA
+632 QCRNYRGNSSLRGA

>member
-20 ITHSPDSIDEYIVI
+20 IKHNPDPIDEYIVI
-34 VNLPEDWDEVHNYI
+34 VNLPEDWEEVHNYI

-75 VYEMSVEEA
+75 VYEMSAEEA

-90 SKVEDVRLNP
+90 PKVEDVRLNP
-100 DKYYEMSSPETIRY
+100 DKYYEMSSPETLRY

-176 ITGKNV
+176 LTGKNV

-214 PYKVDPEYFDN
+214 PYKVDPEYFDS

-272 LYTLGHVATKST
+272 LYTLGHVATKSS

-298 CASQIGGKSFGLAFE
+298 CASQIGGKTFGLAFE
-313 CNLWNIRIALT
+313 SNLWNIRIALT

-357 VNNSYGQSSST
+357 VNNSYGSSSST
-368 GNTSS
+368 GNTNGVS
-373 VVYTHGYRGL
+373 YIHGYRGEIQ
-383 TQNYVGNGNNSQPPT
+383 TYTGNGSNPTPPSN
-398 DSGACRNHKYF
+398 SGACRNHKYF
-409 KYGSQSY
+409 KYGSLSY
-416 AYNGTGQYLPSGS
+416 SYNGTGQYLPSGS

-437 AISAG
+437 AIAAG

-478 GGVQKGFSGNDE
+478 GGVQKGFSGIDE

-507 TNAPNPYAIR
+507 TNSSNPYAVR

-531 SPAEYTMAAGY
+531 APAEKTMAAGY

-553 DDVGFYDTWFNGTSS
+553 DDAGFYDTWFNGTSA
-568 ASPNTCSVIALYLET
+568 ASPNACSVIALYLES

-605 LYDDEDVDPS
+605 LYDDEDVDSS
-615 YYWSQPDQGV
+615 YYWSQANDSGWSAP
-625 NWLAASG
+625 SG
-632 QCRNYQGNSSLRGA
+632 QCRNYRGNSSLRGA

>member
-6 IESEGVIISPDTPI
+6 IESEGVIISPDTPVI
-20 ITHSPDSIDEYIVI
+20 KHNPDPIDEYIVI
-34 VNLPEDWDEVHNYI
+34 VNLPEDWEEVHNYI

-75 VYEMSVEEA
+75 VYEMSAEEA

-90 SKVEDVRLNP
+90 PKVEDVRLNP

-176 ITGKNV
+176 LTGKNV

-214 PYKVDPEYFDN
+214 PYKVDPEYFDS

-262 QSLGTVSLSS
+262 QSLGTVFLSS
-272 LYTLGHVATKST
+272 LYTLGHVATKSS

-298 CASQIGGKSFGLAFE
+298 CASQIGGKTFGLAFE
-313 CNLWNIRIALT
+313 SNLWNIRIALT

-357 VNNSYGQSSST
+357 VNNSYGSSSST
-368 GNTSS
+368 GNTNG
-373 VVYTHGYRGL
+373 VNYIHGYRGEIL
-383 TQNYVGNGNNSQPPT
+383 TYDGNGDNATPPSN
-398 DSGACRNHKYF
+398 SGACRNHKFF
-409 KYGSQSY
+409 KYGSLSY
-416 AYNGTGQYLPSGS
+416 SYNGTGQYLPSGS

-437 AISAG
+437 AIAAG

-450 NKNQKI
+450 NKNQKM

-507 TNAPNPYAIR
+507 TNSSNPYAVR

-531 SPAEYTMAAGY
+531 APAEKTMAAGY

-553 DDVGFYDTWFNGTSS
+553 DDAGFYDTWFNGTSS
-568 ASPNTCSVIALYLET
+568 ASPNTCSVIALYLES

-605 LYDDEDVDPS
+605 LYDDEDVDSS
-615 YYWSQPDQGV
+615 YYWSQANDSGWSAP
-625 NWLAASG
+625 SG
-632 QCRNYQGNSSLRGA
+632 QCRNYRGNSSLRGA

>member
-6 IESEGVIISPDTPI
+6 IESEGVIISPDTPVI
-20 ITHSPDSIDEYIVI
+20 KHNPDPIDEYIVI
-34 VNLPEDWDEVHNYI
+34 VNLPEDWEEVHNYI

-75 VYEMSVEEA
+75 VYEMSAEEA

-90 SKVEDVRLNP
+90 PKVEDVRLNP

-176 ITGKNV
+176 LTGKNV

-214 PYKVDPEYFDN
+214 PYKVDPEYFDS

-262 QSLGTVSLSS
+262 QSLGTVFLSS
-272 LYTLGHVATKST
+272 LYTLGHVATKSS

-298 CASQIGGKSFGLAFE
+298 CASQIGGKTFGLAFE
-313 CNLWNIRIALT
+313 SNLWNIRIALT

-357 VNNSYGQSSST
+357 VNNSYGSSSST
-368 GNTSS
+368 GNTNG
-373 VVYTHGYRGL
+373 VNYIHGYRGEIL
-383 TQNYVGNGNNSQPPT
+383 TYDGNGDNATPPSN
-398 DSGACRNHKYF
+398 SGACRNHKFF
-409 KYGSQSY
+409 KYGSLSY
-416 AYNGTGQYLPSGS
+416 SYNGTGQYLPSGS

-437 AISAG
+437 AIAAG

-507 TNAPNPYAIR
+507 TNASNPYAVR

-531 SPAEYTMAAGY
+531 APAEKTMAAGY

-553 DDVGFYDTWFNGTSS
+553 DDAGFYDTWFNGTSA
-568 ASPNTCSVIALYLET
+568 ASPNACSVIALYLES
-583 NRGANQADVH
+583 NRGANQTDVH

-605 LYDDEDVDPS
+605 LYDDEDVDSS
-615 YYWSQPDQGV
+615 YYWSQANDSGWSAP
-625 NWLAASG
+625 SG
-632 QCRNYQGNSSLRGA
+632 QCRNYRGNSSLRGA

>member
-6 IESEGVIISPDTPI
+6 IETEGVIISPDTPVI
-20 ITHSPDSIDEYIVI
+20 KHNPDPIDEYIVI
-34 VNLPEDWDEVHNYI
+34 VNLPEDWEEVHNYI

-75 VYEMSVEEA
+75 VYEMSAEEA

-90 SKVEDVRLNP
+90 PKVEDVRLNP

-176 ITGKNV
+176 LTGKNV

-214 PYKVDPEYFDN
+214 PYKVDPEYFDS

-272 LYTLGHVATKST
+272 LYTLGHVATKSS

-298 CASQIGGKSFGLAFE
+298 CASQIGGKTFGLAFE
-313 CNLWNIRIALT
+313 SNLWNIRIALT

-357 VNNSYGQSSST
+357 VNNSYGSSSST
-368 GNTSS
+368 GNTNG
-373 VVYTHGYRGL
+373 VNYIHGYRGEIL
-383 TQNYVGNGNNSQPPT
+383 TYDGNGDNATPPSN
-398 DSGACRNHKYF
+398 SGACRNHKFF
-409 KYGSQSY
+409 KYGSLSY
-416 AYNGTGQYLPSGS
+416 SYNGTGQYLPSGS
-429 TTNSGAEN
+429 ATNSGAEN
-437 AISAG
+437 AIAAG

-478 GGVQKGFSGNDE
+478 GGVQKGFSGNAE

-507 TNAPNPYAIR
+507 TNASNPYAVR

-531 SPAEYTMAAGY
+531 APAEYTMAAGY

-553 DDVGFYDTWFNGTSS
+553 DDAGFYDTWFNGTSS
-568 ASPNTCSVIALYLET
+568 ASPNTCSVIALYLES

-605 LYDDEDVDPS
+605 LYDDEDVDSS
-615 YYWSQPDQGV
+615 YYWSQANDSGWSAP
-625 NWLAASG
+625 SG
-632 QCRNYQGNSSLRGA
+632 QCRNYRGNSSLRGA

>member
-6 IESEGVIISPDTPI
+6 IESEGVIISPDTPVI
-20 ITHSPDSIDEYIVI
+20 KHNPDPIDEYIVI
-34 VNLPEDWDEVHNYI
+34 VNLPEDWEEVHNYI

-75 VYEMSVEEA
+75 VYEMSAEEA

-90 SKVEDVRLNP
+90 PKVEDVRLNP

-128 LDSEDIS
+128 FDSEDIS
-135 HTNGKR
+135 HTNGRR

-176 ITGKNV
+176 MTGKNV

-214 PYKVDPEYFDN
+214 PYKVDPEYFDS

-262 QSLGTVSLSS
+262 QSLGTVFLSS
-272 LYTLGHVATKST
+272 LYTLGHVATKSS

-313 CNLWNIRIALT
+313 SNLWNIRIALT

-368 GNTSS
+368 GNTNG
-373 VVYTHGYRGL
+373 VNYIHGYRVEIQ
-383 TQNYVGNGNNSQPPT
+383 TYDGNGSDPTPPSN
-398 DSGACRNHKYF
+398 SGACRNHKYF
-409 KYGSQSY
+409 KYGSSSY
-416 AYNGTGQYLPSGS
+416 AYTGTGQYLPSSS
-429 TTNSGAEN
+429 TTNSAAEN

-450 NKNQKI
+450 NKNQKM

-478 GGVQKGFSGNDE
+478 QGVQKGFSGNDE

-507 TNAPNPYAIR
+507 TNASNPYAIR

-531 SPAEYTMAAGY
+531 APGEQTMAAGY

-553 DDVGFYDTWFNGTSS
+553 DDAGFYDTWFNGTSA
-568 ASPNTCSVIALYLET
+568 ASPNACSVIALYLES

-605 LYDDEDVDPS
+605 LYDDEDVDSS
-615 YYWSQPDQGV
+615 YYWSQANDSGWSAP
-625 NWLAASG
+625 SG
-632 QCRNYQGNSSLRGA
+632 QCRNYRGNSSLRGA

-665 VEVSG
+665 VEISG

>member
-6 IESEGVIISPDTPI
+6 IESEGVIISPDTPVI
-20 ITHSPDSIDEYIVI
+20 KHNPDPIDEYIVI
-34 VNLPEDWDEVHNYI
+34 VNLPEDWEEVHNYI

-75 VYEMSVEEA
+75 VYEMSAEEA

-90 SKVEDVRLNP
+90 PKVEDVRLNP

-176 ITGKNV
+176 LTGKNV

-214 PYKVDPEYFDN
+214 PYKVDPEYFDS

-262 QSLGTVSLSS
+262 QSLGTVFLSS
-272 LYTLGHVATKST
+272 LYTLGHVATKSS

-313 CNLWNIRIALT
+313 SNLWNIRIALT

-357 VNNSYGQSSST
+357 VNNSYGSSSST
-368 GNTSS
+368 GNTNG
-373 VVYTHGYRGL
+373 VNYIHGYRGEIL
-383 TQNYVGNGNNSQPPT
+383 TYDGNGDNATPPSN
-398 DSGACRNHKYF
+398 SGACRNHKFF
-409 KYGSQSY
+409 KYGSLSY
-416 AYNGTGQYLPSGS
+416 SYTGTGQYLPSSS
-429 TTNSGAEN
+429 TTNSAAEN

-450 NKNQKI
+450 NKNQKM

-507 TNAPNPYAIR
+507 TNASNPYAIR

-531 SPAEYTMAAGY
+531 APGEQTMAAGY

-553 DDVGFYDTWFNGTSS
+553 DDAGFYDTWFNGTSA
-568 ASPNTCSVIALYLET
+568 ASPNACSVIALYLES

-605 LYDDEDVDPS
+605 LYDDEDVDSS
-615 YYWSQPDQGV
+615 YY
-625 NWLAASG
+625 
-632 QCRNYQGNSSLRGA
+632 
-646 PKRVLKNPFATDG
+646 
-659 QPSISG
+659 
-665 VEVSG
+665 
-670 ISFSQS
+670 

>member
-6 IESEGVIISPDTPI
+6 IESEGVIISPDTPVI
-20 ITHSPDSIDEYIVI
+20 KHNPDPIDEYIVI
-34 VNLPEDWDEVHNYI
+34 VNLPEDWEEVHNYI

-75 VYEMSVEEA
+75 VYEMSAEEA

-90 SKVEDVRLNP
+90 PKVEDVRLNP

-128 LDSEDIS
+128 FDSEDIS

-176 ITGKNV
+176 MTGKNV

-214 PYKVDPEYFDN
+214 PYKVDPEYFDS

-262 QSLGTVSLSS
+262 QSLGTVFLSS
-272 LYTLGHVATKST
+272 LYTLGHVATKSS

-313 CNLWNIRIALT
+313 SNLWNIRIALT

-357 VNNSYGQSSST
+357 VNNSYGSSSST
-368 GNTSS
+368 GNTNG
-373 VVYTHGYRGL
+373 VNYIHGYRGEIL
-383 TQNYVGNGNNSQPPT
+383 TYDGNGDNATPPSN
-398 DSGACRNHKYF
+398 SGACRNHKYF
-409 KYGSQSY
+409 KYGSSSY
-416 AYNGTGQYLPSGS
+416 AYTGTGQYLPSSS
-429 TTNSGAEN
+429 TTNSAAEN

-450 NKNQKI
+450 NKNQKM

-478 GGVQKGFSGNDE
+478 QGVQKGFSGNDE

-507 TNAPNPYAIR
+507 TNASNPYAIR

-531 SPAEYTMAAGY
+531 APGEQTMAAGY

-553 DDVGFYDTWFNGTSS
+553 DDAGFYDTWFNGTSA
-568 ASPNTCSVIALYLET
+568 ASPNACSVIALYLES

-605 LYDDEDVDPS
+605 LYDDEDVDSS
-615 YYWSQPDQGV
+615 YYWSQANDSGWSAP
-625 NWLAASG
+625 SG
-632 QCRNYQGNSSLRGA
+632 QCRNYRGNSSLRGA

>member
-6 IESEGVIISPDTPI
+6 IESEGVIISPDTPVI
-20 ITHSPDSIDEYIVI
+20 KHNPDPIDEYIVI
-34 VNLPEDWDEVHNYI
+34 VNLPEDWEEVHNYI

-75 VYEMSVEEA
+75 VYEMSAEEA

-90 SKVEDVRLNP
+90 PKVEDVRLNP

-176 ITGKNV
+176 LTGKNV

-214 PYKVDPEYFDN
+214 PYKVDPEYFDS

-262 QSLGTVSLSS
+262 QSLGTVFLSS
-272 LYTLGHVATKST
+272 LYTLGHVATKSS

-298 CASQIGGKSFGLAFE
+298 CASQIGGKTFGLAFE
-313 CNLWNIRIALT
+313 SNLWNIRIALT

-357 VNNSYGQSSST
+357 VNNSYGSSSST
-368 GNTSS
+368 GNTNG
-373 VVYTHGYRGL
+373 VNYIHGYRGEIL
-383 TQNYVGNGNNSQPPT
+383 TYDGNGDNATPPSN
-398 DSGACRNHKYF
+398 SGACRNHKFF
-409 KYGSQSY
+409 KYGSLSY
-416 AYNGTGQYLPSGS
+416 SYNGTGQYLPSGS

-437 AISAG
+437 AIAAG

-450 NKNQKI
+450 NKNQKM

-507 TNAPNPYAIR
+507 TNASNPYAIR

-531 SPAEYTMAAGY
+531 APGEKTMAAGY

-553 DDVGFYDTWFNGTSS
+553 DDAGFYDTWFNGTSA
-568 ASPNTCSVIALYLET
+568 ASPNTCSVIALYLES

-605 LYDDEDVDPS
+605 LYDDEDVDSS
-615 YYWSQPDQGV
+615 YYWSQANDSGWSAP
-625 NWLAASG
+625 SG
-632 QCRNYQGNSSLRGA
+632 QCRNYRGNSSLRGA